1 MQRIDRLR
9 RRPVATA
16 VLTVAVIAVG
26 LLLPGVVPAAAVVRA
41 AVEPAECVVDVPGGA
56 RCGELTVPV
65 TRAVADSPVATL
77 PYAVVPAA
85 LDTGRSPIV
94 YLAGGVPLSAVDV
107 RDIATD
113 RGLAA
118 DRDVIFVERRGGGDA
133 KPSLGCP
140 AAVDALTDT
149 LRAGGERAAAVEAIG
164 AAFGSCAATWQKD
177 GFSASDFGAAQSASD
192 LRALREQLGYAH
204 WTIMAVGTSANVA
217 LTASAADPDGVD
229 GIVLDGPD
237 LGVPGIVSVGGL
249 AAALAA
255 VDARTVDGR
264 GHVRDGAAAVSGT
277 ENPVSAAPVE
287 AAAAASESG
296 TADAS
301 SAVLDAAARSAT
313 VLADASATLDR
324 HPRETDGARTLTIGP
339 DALYLVVSGALS
351 DATAQ
356 AALPFVLDS
365 VAAGHSEALDAL
377 AAWSVASIIDGE
389 PVQDWVLGCSTV
401 GWPGTTEPT
410 EPADEAEPAST
421 TLSQDV
427 AGSACTSLGVA
438 PTPPPGATELPAM
451 VVSAPEQDAAAGGAP
466 TSMLPRAVSAS
477 FPGAGS
483 VPTATSGCA
492 VIAVRSW
499 LTEPSAYR
507 SALCAV
513 DDAAVSVV
521 RQADV
526 AASPRWVQQ
535 STDGTGGLWLLLALP
550 LVFGIVAIAWSIA
563 WAYRLITQALRH
575 DPVQAGL
582 RLGIAPVFGAS
593 WAIASAVTLLR
604 SAEDSPAT
612 HLLGVPSA
620 LPWLSIVLLVSCVGL
635 VPVWQ
640 GAHRGSR
647 LRIVA
652 LSVLWAA
659 TAAWTAVFVLAW

>member
-1 MQRIDRLR
+1 MQRIDRHR

-16 VLTVAVIAVG
+16 VLAVAAIAAG
-26 LLLPGVVPAAAVVRA
+26 LLLPGVVPAAAVVRT

-56 RCGELTVPV
+56 RCGELTVPI
-65 TRAVADSPVATL
+65 TRAVADSPIATL
-77 PYAVVPAA
+77 PYAIVPAA

-94 YLAGGVPLSAVDV
+94 YLAGGVPLSDVDV
-107 RDIATD
+107 RAISAD

-140 AAVDALTDT
+140 AAVEALADT
-149 LRAGGERAAAVEAIG
+149 LGAGAERAAALEAIG
-164 AAFGSCAATWQKD
+164 EAFGTCAATWQEE
-177 GFSASDFGAAQSASD
+177 GFSANDFGATQSASD
-192 LRALREQLGYAH
+192 LRSLREQLGYAR

-217 LTASAADPDGVD
+217 LAAPAADPDGVD
-229 GIVLDGPD
+229 AIVLDGPD
-237 LGVPGIVSVGGL
+237 LGVPGIVSAGGL
-249 AAALAA
+249 AAALAS
-255 VDARTVDGR
+255 VDARR
-264 GHVRDGAAAVSGT
+264 GAAGGWSPARDGAATAPGEEDHASR
-277 ENPVSAAPVE
+277 PVE

-296 TADAS
+296 AAGTGA
-301 SAVLDAAARSAT
+301 AVLDAAAHSAA

-339 DALYLVVSGALS
+339 DALYLIVSGALS

-377 AAWSVASIIDGE
+377 AAWSVNSIVEGE
-389 PVQDWVLGCSTV
+389 PVQDWVLGCSTA

-410 EPADEAEPAST
+410 DEAAPPST
-421 TLSQDV
+421 TLLQDV
-427 AGSACTSLGVA
+427 AGTACTSLGVA
-438 PTPPPGATELPAM
+438 PTPPPGPIGLPAF
-451 VVSAPEQDAAAGGAP
+451 VVSAPEQDAAADGAA
-466 TSMLPRAVSAS
+466 TSILPRAISAS

-492 VIAVRSW
+492 VIAVRGW

-507 SALCAV
+507 AALCAV

-521 RQADV
+521 QQADV

-535 STDGTGGLWLLLALP
+535 GTDGTGGLWLLLALP
-550 LVFGIVAIAWSIA
+550 LVFGIVALAWSIA
-563 WAYRLITQALRH
+563 WAYRLIAQALRH

-582 RLGIAPVFGAS
+582 RLGVAPVFGAS

-604 SAEDSPAT
+604 SADYSPAT
-612 HLLGVPSA
+612 HLLGVPAA
-620 LPWLSIVLLVSCVGL
+620 LPWLSIVLLVSCIGL

-659 TAAWTAVFVLAW
+659 TAAWTAVFVLAWW